1 MANGAES
8 EDDRPLAEVLGLSEH
23 SPPAPKHRVML
34 YRPSK
39 IGRRLPVVA
48 IRQLQAP
55 KSQIGQA
62 RVIDGL
68 SVERAIEV
76 GQKFVGYLAEG
87 AVEEAEVAELLADSF
102 HLVGQ
107 RPVTVGSLH
116 INETMGNPA
125 I

>member
-1 MANGAES
+1 MAATPGMANGAES
-8 EDDRPLAEVLGLSEH
+8 EDDRPLAEVLGLNEH
-23 SPPAPKHRVML
+23 STTAPKHRVML
-34 YRPSK
+34 YRPSLS
-39 IGRRLPVVA
+39 RRLPVVA

-87 AVEEAEVAELLADSF
+87 AVQETEVAELLADSF
-102 HLVGQ
+102 TWLASDQ
-107 RPVTVGSLH
+107 
-116 INETMGNPA
+116 
-125 I
+125 